1 MKYIKQIS
9 TGFAVFREEPHSDKT
24 LSNAAIFTGIDIAD
38 LVVMDESVS
47 DDEWNKKSYDA
58 IPWKEKMAESD
69 SSMTRMWE
77 DFLTLNGTDGWPQ
90 ITKDRH
96 ISKVALRATKPE
108 AS

>member
-1 MKYIKQIS
+1 MTTHIS
-9 TGFAVFREEPHSDKT
+9 EVIGWKFNEQPGMTTVNGVITEFPG
-24 LSNAAIFTGIDIAD
+24 GIPSQAD
-38 LVVMDESVS
+38 Q
-47 DDEWNKKSYDA
+47 DA
-58 IPWKEKMAESD
+58 WTAEYEAHLPTQQWQETMAESD

-90 ITKDRH
+90 VTKDRH